1 MVAAAAM
8 AAARPR
14 STQLPPGSEMPGGF
28 ARGDRDCGEA
38 LVTMVAGPADMGGLP
53 SPGSA
58 VWRADDGGDD
68 GGDTDIRGDEEAA
81 GEDGE
86 RAVLL
91 QRPWTE
97 CGAHGRSASAAC
109 AITSGSPGDG
119 VHGRRIVSSS

>member
-1 MVAAAAM
+1 MTTRPLACRSSGPSAARAARRKPRAAAM

-81 GEDGE
+81 GEDGD
-86 RAVLL
+86 A
-91 QRPWTE
+91 
-97 CGAHGRSASAAC
+97 
-109 AITSGSPGDG
+109 
-119 VHGRRIVSSS
+119 